1 MQDSEEG
8 LGKSLTLFNP
18 QNQPVETSFTWTV
31 FDSVLSHCT
40 NVKNEFFC
48 LLGTCSVIGDPHVTT
63 FDGKTY
69 TMHLKECSYVMSEQ
83 CHMPN
88 GVSRGY
94 SITIRN
100 RNCTAMYANCKR
112 EVLVNVTGQPFLIL
126 DVEDGTSKPTASIET
141 QSGSVTSVK
150 TDYSAEKMDVEFLGD
165 RNIFVRVNLGVGIDE
180 LGFRK
185 QAKVLNLSKL
195 LEENVR
201 VSMISFGHG
210 S

>member
-1 MQDSEEG
+1 
-8 LGKSLTLFNP
+8 
-18 QNQPVETSFTWTV
+18 
-31 FDSVLSHCT
+31 
-40 NVKNEFFC
+40 
-48 LLGTCSVIGDPHVTT
+48 
-63 FDGKTY
+63 
-69 TMHLKECSYVMSEQ
+69 
-83 CHMPN
+83 
-88 GVSRGY
+88 
-94 SITIRN
+94 
-100 RNCTAMYANCKR
+100 MYANCKR

-201 VSMISFGHG
+201 VSMISFGH
-210 S
+210 

>member
-1 MQDSEEG
+1 MPTFI
-8 LGKSLTLFNP
+8 LG
-18 QNQPVETSFTWTV
+18 QNQRVETSFAWTIFESV
-31 FDSVLSHCT
+31 PSPLHDFDKL
-40 NVKNEFFC
+40 FYC

-69 TMHLKECSYVMSEQ
+69 TMHLKECSYVLSEQ

-88 GVSRGY
+88 GVGRGY

-100 RNCTAMYANCKR
+100 RNCTANYANCKR
-112 EVLVNVTGQPFLIL
+112 ELLVNVTGQPFLIL
-126 DVEDGTSKPTASIET
+126 DVDDATRKPTASIET

-165 RNIFVRVNLGVGIDE
+165 RNIFVRVDLGVRIDE
-180 LGFRK
+180 LGFTK
-185 QAKVLNLSKL
+185 QAKVSNLSKL
-195 LEENVR
+195 IEENER
-201 VSMISFGHG
+201 VAGISFGYG

>member
-1 MQDSEEG
+1 
-8 LGKSLTLFNP
+8 
-18 QNQPVETSFTWTV
+18 
-31 FDSVLSHCT
+31 
-40 NVKNEFFC
+40 
-48 LLGTCSVIGDPHVTT
+48 
-63 FDGKTY
+63 
-69 TMHLKECSYVMSEQ
+69 
-83 CHMPN
+83 
-88 GVSRGY
+88 
-94 SITIRN
+94 
-100 RNCTAMYANCKR
+100 MYANCKR

-201 VSMISFGHG
+201 VSIISFGHG
-210 S
+210 SWEIKSFRSHFPLCKILLREIKGMI